1 MSPVRRAYVWSRHS
15 LYSSSYNSPYVYFPS
30 HVYHGRISTN
40 AHFIALHDLPSFPFY
55 YQSVNRTLQIISVIY
70 PFLTNNFFQQMI
82 LQSSSSTASIICD
95 RREAKFMTMR
105 GCGKS
110 TFGPQTSAVILP
122 SSSVIS
128 TKRGHNDQCFDGRSH
143 PVLALSENNNHYD
156 VCPNRIISSSLSDG
170 PRPGMPSQGREQ

>member
-15 LYSSSYNSPYVYFPS
+15 LYSSSYNSSYVYFPF
-30 HVYHGRISTN
+30 HVYHGLISTK
-40 AHFIALHDLPSFPFY
+40 AYFIALFMICPASLFIINQLMELYRLFRSFIPSWQTTFSNKWFFSHFHLPQASFAIAEKR
-55 YQSVNRTLQIISVIY
+55 S
-70 PFLTNNFFQQMI
+70 
-82 LQSSSSTASIICD
+82 
-95 RREAKFMTMR
+95 
-105 GCGKS
+105 CGKS